1 MRGNGEKLRD
11 PVRALIILCLA
22 ILLAIMVGWL
32 LVVGK
37 DILLPIVIA
46 VLSAYVMSNA
56 SRALGRWPVTRLLPP
71 LLRRLVLLMAFIG
84 VIIAFNGVVI
94 VTVRDLVASAP
105 AYQANLER
113 LVTQVMAM
121 FGTAGNPDW
130 QAVRAVTIDRIDM
143 TGLIGGLAGSVGALV
158 GVLFMAVV
166 YALFLTGE
174 AGSFAHKISVA
185 LPGQGQADK
194 TMAVIADINDR
205 IADYLAVK
213 TLINIILAA
222 LSFVILWLFGVDYAL
237 FWAIIIGILNYIPY
251 FGSLLGVTFPVLLT
265 VVQFGSLG
273 LTVLIAMLLT
283 AAQMWVGNFLEPRMI
298 GRRVNLSPFVVLVA
312 LSFWYAF
319 WGVPGAIL
327 AVPMTSMLAI
337 IFAAFDQTR
346 PLAVLLANDVSVFE
360 RRDKPA
366 ALPQP
371 VANQPDVSS

>member
-1 MRGNGEKLRD
+1 MRGDSDKARD
-11 PVRALIILCLA
+11 PVRTLIILSLA

-56 SRALGRWPVTRLLPP
+56 SRALGRWPVTRLLPSFV
-71 LLRRLVLLMAFIG
+71 RRLLLLMGFIG
-84 VIIAFNGVVI
+84 VIFAFNGVVI

-105 AYQANLER
+105 GYQANLER

-194 TMAVIADINDR
+194 TMSVIADINER
-205 IADYLAVK
+205 IADYLAIK
-213 TLINIILAA
+213 TLINIILAS

-237 FWAIIIGILNYIPY
+237 FWALIIGILNYIPY
-251 FGSLLGVTFPVLLT
+251 FGSLLGVAFPVLLT
-265 VVQFGSLG
+265 VVQFGSLTMP
-273 LTVLIAMLLT
+273 LLIAGMLT

-298 GRRVNLSPFVVLVA
+298 GRKVNLSPFVVLVA

-319 WGVPGAIL
+319 WGIPGAIL

-360 RRDKPA
+360 RREAPA
-366 ALPQP
+366 LAAPRPADQP
-371 VANQPDVSS
+371 EVNS

>member
-1 MRGNGEKLRD
+1 MRGDGDKLRD
-11 PVRALIILCLA
+11 PVRALIILSLA

-56 SRALGRWPVTRLLPP
+56 SRALGRWPVTRALPS
-71 LLRRLVLLMAFIG
+71 LIRRLLLLVGFIA
-84 VIIAFNGVVI
+84 VIVAFNGVVI

-105 AYQANLER
+105 GYQANLER

-143 TGLIGGLAGSVGALV
+143 TGLIGGLAGSVGSLV
-158 GVLFMAVV
+158 GVLFMAVI

-213 TLINIILAA
+213 TLINIILAT
-222 LSFVILWLFGVDYAL
+222 LSFVILWSFGVDYAL
-237 FWAIIIGILNYIPY
+237 FWALIIGILNYIPY
-251 FGSLLGVTFPVLLT
+251 FGSLLGVTLPVLLT

-273 LTVLIAMLLT
+273 LTVTIAALLT

-319 WGVPGAIL
+319 WGIPGAIL

-366 ALPQP
+366 ALPHP
-371 VANQPDVSS
+371 GRDQPDVSS

>member
-1 MRGNGEKLRD
+1 MRRESEKAPD
-11 PVRALIILCLA
+11 SVRTLIILCLA
-22 ILLAIMVGWL
+22 VFLAIMVGWL

-56 SRALGRWPVTRLLPP
+56 SRALGRWPVTRLLPSM
-71 LLRRLVLLMAFIG
+71 LRRLLLLIGFIG
-84 VIIAFNGVVI
+84 VIFAFNGVVI

-105 AYQANLER
+105 GYQANLER
-113 LVTQVMAM
+113 MVTQVMAM

-194 TMAVIADINDR
+194 TMAVISDINER

-213 TLINIILAA
+213 TLINIILAC

-237 FWAIIIGILNYIPY
+237 FWALVIGILNYIPY
-251 FGSLLGVTFPVLLT
+251 FGSLLGVALPVLLS
-265 VVQFGSLG
+265 VAQFGSLT
-273 LTVLIAMLLT
+273 LTLLLAGMLT

-337 IFAAFDQTR
+337 IFAAFEQTR

-360 RRDKPA
+360 RRSKPA
-366 ALPQP
+366 ALPHP
-371 VANQPDVSS
+371 EANQPDVSS

>member
-1 MRGNGEKLRD
+1 MRGDSDKARD
-11 PVRALIILCLA
+11 PVRTLIILSLA

-56 SRALGRWPVTRLLPP
+56 SRALGRWPVTRLLPSFV
-71 LLRRLVLLMAFIG
+71 RRLLLLMGFIG
-84 VIIAFNGVVI
+84 VIFAFNGVVI

-105 AYQANLER
+105 GYQANLER

-194 TMAVIADINDR
+194 TMSVIADINER
-205 IADYLAVK
+205 IADYLAIK
-213 TLINIILAA
+213 TLINIILAS

-237 FWAIIIGILNYIPY
+237 FWALIIGILNYIPY
-251 FGSLLGVTFPVLLT
+251 FGSLLGVAFPVLLT
-265 VVQFGSLG
+265 VVQFGSLTMT
-273 LTVLIAMLLT
+273 LLIAGMLT

-298 GRRVNLSPFVVLVA
+298 GRKVNLSPFVVLVA

-319 WGVPGAIL
+319 WGIPGAIL

-360 RRDKPA
+360 RREAPA
-366 ALPQP
+366 LAAPRPADQP
-371 VANQPDVSS
+371 EVNS